1 MTSLASPLP
10 DVQSDNRHLLPVKL
24 ALTLGLAACAD
35 WLFWSQR
42 IGLSFVLFAVALFA
56 SSWLGN
62 FAGFE
67 RRRAAIAAV
76 VLLAGL
82 VPAVEELN
90 TLSFFLAVAAL
101 VVSVAILTNPDFS
114 RLADGLRAFL
124 DLFLFGP
131 FRLIGDVIRMT
142 NVRAFTSGFALWFVP
157 LLFSAIFVALFASA
171 NPLIERWIPEL
182 NPKDATSQIN
192 LARTLFWAFVLS
204 TVWPFIHVRWRRRK
218 ERITAAPLPVVD
230 DRRGTIGLL
239 QPLWRG
245 DDPALADPV
254 QPVIRD
260 ADRARPR
267 LSLGQRQASG
277 RHQLRRSTP
286 IAAPIP

>member
-35 WLFWSQR
+35 WLFYEPAHR
-42 IGLSFVLFAVALFA
+42 PLLVLFAVALFA
-56 SSWLGN
+56 LLARQSRRLRAAASRDRGRRPPRRTRP
-62 FAGFE
+62 
-67 RRRAAIAAV
+67 RRRGAQH
-76 VLLAGL
+76 
-82 VPAVEELN
+82 
-90 TLSFFLAVAAL
+90 L
-101 VVSVAILTNPDFS
+101 VVPSSLS
-114 RLADGLRAFL
+114 RPSSSALLSSPIRTFRGSPIGLRAFL

-131 FRLIGDVIRMT
+131 FRLIGDAIRMT

-171 NPLIERWIPEL
+171 NPLIERWIREL
-182 NPKDATSQIN
+182 NPRDADLPDQPRAYAVLGFRAIDG
-192 LARTLFWAFVLS
+192 LAVHPCALAAPEGT
-204 TVWPFIHVRWRRRK
+204 HRRR
-218 ERITAAPLPVVD
+218 AAACRRH
-230 DRRGTIGLL
+230 DRDRIGLL
-239 QPLWRG
+239 QPLRRG

-254 QPVIRD
+254 QPAVRG

-267 LSLGQRQASG
+267 LSLGQRQRFRPTSA
-277 RHQLRRSTP
+277 TPPMP